1 MKKYLE
7 SISDKISITTN
18 NSDINNIIYDSAV
31 NIVKQFIIKKQCI
44 VYGGNAI
51 DYALKLKGSYIYA
64 ESKRPDYDFY
74 SYDNVNLAY
83 ELANIL
89 IDNKFN
95 NVKAVRGSHVTTMR
109 VFIDDTLS
117 VADISFVPK
126 TIYDKLPF
134 LIYDNVRFI
143 NPIFQ
148 RLDMHLSLMLPFNGQ
163 PRENILFRWEKDLK
177 RFNLLDSFYPID
189 SYIKKVDYK
198 LVKKTASVPA
208 DCVLGGFIAYA
219 VMYKLLKKKITKDI
233 IEVKY
238 DIEDGEI
245 SCYMPEKSK
254 LYVCAL
260 EFEKSKIYNNP
271 FLKVRNITHNFNNL
285 QIEDVN
291 NTGLTYLNINGLKIA
306 SHQHTL
312 MYFLLEYFITDD
324 IVYLCFYKSLISMIN
339 LSIDVPEFNLS
350 ITVYGDYISDIYIKQ
365 KKDYMDKLDKKVE
378 TTNIPKQYYSNK
390 KRPDNYD
397 YDYIE
402 FNNDYK
408 IIYN

>member
-7 SISDKISITTN
+7 SIADRISIISD

-31 NIVKQFIIKKQCI
+31 NIVKEFIIKNKCI
-44 VYGGNAI
+44 VYGGTAI
-51 DYALKLKGSYIYA
+51 DYALKLKGSYIYP

-83 ELANIL
+83 ELASIL

-95 NVKAVRGSHVTTMR
+95 NVKAVCGLHMTTMK

-117 VADISFVPK
+117 VADISFIPK
-126 TIYDKLPF
+126 DIYEKLPF
-134 LIYDNVRFI
+134 LIYDNIRFI

-148 RLDMHLSLMLPFNGQ
+148 RLDMHLSLTLPFNGK
-163 PRENILFRWEKDLK
+163 PLENITFRWEKDLK
-177 RFNLLDSFYPID
+177 RFNLLDSFYPVD

-198 LVKKTASVPA
+198 LVKKTALVPEECIFA
-208 DCVLGGFIAYA
+208 GFMAYA
-219 VMYKLLKKKITKDI
+219 VMCKLIKKKDV

-238 DIEDGEI
+238 EIKDGEI
-245 SCYMPEKSK
+245 SCYIPEKSK

-260 EFEKSKIYNNP
+260 EFEKSKIHNNP
-271 FLKVRNITHNFNNL
+271 FLGLRNTTYNYNNL
-285 QIEDVN
+285 QIEDVHN
-291 NTGLTYLNINGLKIA
+291 RGLTYLTVGGIKIA

-324 IVYLCFYKSLISMIN
+324 VVYLLFYKSLLSMIN
-339 LSIDVPEFNLS
+339 ASIDIPEFSLSINL
-350 ITVYGDYISDIYIKQ
+350 YGEYISETYLKL
-365 KKDYMDKLDKKVE
+365 KKIYMDKLEKKVDNLN
-378 TTNIPKQYYSNK
+378 TPKPYYSNK
-390 KRPDNYD
+390 KRPDD
-397 YDYIE
+397 YDYNYSE

-408 IIYN
+408 LIYN